1 MQALECVHSSRGLEA
16 GVLERLYRD
25 LGRLVTIAAS
35 IFLHM
40 AEPCIS

>member
-1 MQALECVHSSRGLEA
+1 MQALERVHNSQGLEA
-16 GVLERLYRD
+16 GDLERLYRD
-25 LGRLVTIAAS
+25 LGRLVTIPAS